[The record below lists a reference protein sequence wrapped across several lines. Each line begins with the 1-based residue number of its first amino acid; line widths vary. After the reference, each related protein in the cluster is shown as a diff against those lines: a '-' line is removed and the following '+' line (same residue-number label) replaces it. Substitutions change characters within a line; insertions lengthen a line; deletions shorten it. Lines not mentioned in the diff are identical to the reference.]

1 MKKWVGP
8 GSRPLAVKDPIG
20 NPLTVSGTTS
30 FSPSLAISTFSSF
43 HLPRYSFHFS
53 LSFFQFIVSDY
64 LGFFFFFFEG
74 EEQLVQSQW
83 IDPFVLGPGFGKP
96 YSSFYLCWVLIFFSR
111 SLNCLFIINVGGSVR
126 NVQ

>member
-53 LSFFQFIVSDY
+53 LSLSLSQFIVSDY
-64 LGFFFFFFEG
+64 LGFFFFFFFFFFKG

-96 YSSFYLCWVLIFFSR
+96 YSSFYLCWVLIFLIF
-111 SLNCLFIINVGGSVR
+111 LFFMIIELSIYY
-126 NVQ
+126 

>member
-43 HLPRYSFHFS
+43 QHS
-53 LSFFQFIVSDY
+53 QVSKFENGSEDNESEGIHKKGSGR
-64 LGFFFFFFEG
+64 LG
-74 EEQLVQSQW
+74 Q
-83 IDPFVLGPGFGKP
+83 
-96 YSSFYLCWVLIFFSR
+96 
-111 SLNCLFIINVGGSVR
+111 
-126 NVQ
+126 

>member
-64 LGFFFFFFEG
+64 LGFFFFFEG

-96 YSSFYLCWVLIFFSR
+96 YSSFYLCWVLIFFIF
-111 SLNCLFIINVGGSVR
+111 LFFMIIELSIYY
-126 NVQ
+126 

>member
-64 LGFFFFFFEG
+64 LGFFFFFFFFFLKVKNNWFNRNG
-74 EEQLVQSQW
+74 LTPLCLDQVLVSH
-83 IDPFVLGPGFGKP
+83 ILLFTYVGF
-96 YSSFYLCWVLIFFSR
+96 
-111 SLNCLFIINVGGSVR
+111 
-126 NVQ
+126 